1 VTGVNVWDSG
11 EAVADSF
18 MQRIR
23 PIVEAEGV
31 PTNGPQRH
39 GEPIAVYL
47 RGTRVQPRN
56 PV

>member
-1 VTGVNVWDSG
+1 VNVWDSA

-23 PIVEAEGV
+23 SIVEAEGV